1 MKETLRILLAEDHAL
16 VRAGFKALIR
26 NIEGMDVVAEAEN
39 GHQALDLI
47 EKYRPDIVL
56 MDIAMPELNGLEAA
70 ARSEKV
76 SPDTKVIIL
85 SMHANE
91 EYVLQSLKAGAR
103 GYLLKDAG
111 PAELEIALKAVA
123 RGETFLSPAVSRQ
136 VIDGYVKRNTDEM
149 EPFSLLT
156 SRQRE
161 ILQLIAEG
169 FSTKD
174 IARRLDIS
182 VKTAETHRTQMM
194 QRLDIHD
201 VAGLVRYAIRI
212 GIVSSER

>member
-1 MKETLRILLAEDHAL
+1 
-16 VRAGFKALIR
+16 
-26 NIEGMDVVAEAEN
+26 
-39 GHQALDLI
+39 
-47 EKYRPDIVL
+47 
-56 MDIAMPELNGLEAA
+56 
-70 ARSEKV
+70 
-76 SPDTKVIIL
+76 
-85 SMHANE
+85 
-91 EYVLQSLKAGAR
+91 
-103 GYLLKDAG
+103 
-111 PAELEIALKAVA
+111 
-123 RGETFLSPAVSRQ
+123 
-136 VIDGYVKRNTDEM
+136 M

-182 VKTAETHRTQMM
+182 IKTAETHRTQMM

-212 GIVSSER
+212 GLVSSER